1 LWTFLHACVLVT
13 AGVLM
18 PFPRRF
24 AVARAYARGVLRVL
38 KWSCGLDYRVEG
50 APLPAGSHV
59 ALWKHSSSWET
70 IAMMVLFPRQVWVL
84 KRELLW
90 VPVVGPA
97 VKGLHA
103 IAIDRTAG
111 HSAVAQV
118 IEQGKQRLDEG
129 DWVMIFPE
137 GTRMAPGET
146 RRYGVSGTLLA
157 SEAGKL
163 IVPVAHNA
171 GFYWPRRGL
180 RKKPGTVRVVIGAA
194 VTPGSHRI
202 RSGSDIEIGNR
213 EGVLLDE
220 LAARLD
226 LISHERHE
234 DIVGGERVLDLH
246 LQQAAR
252 LGIDR
257 GLPELLRIHLA
268 ESLVALD
275 RLALL
280 RLIEKP
286 LHRLLEGADVLAVLA
301 AHHEGSLPDEPR
313 ERAREI
319 RDALVLGGFE
329 ELARQVLVAR
339 RAVLALVYDD
349 ARRVPVARRPR
360 LHAVGAG
367 PVGERVETLIEVLR
381 PAAQPLGAVEVR
393 RSHLRH
399 VDELLEEPIA
409 VAARPAPDDR
419 LHFHVFARERLEPR
433 ARERRSL
440 RVDV

>member
-1 LWTFLHACVLVT
+1 MSAVDRGAAGAARSRAPALQLAGSLFFTAFLFLWTFLHACVLVT

-171 GFYWPRRGL
+171 GFFWPRRGL
-180 RKKPGTVRVVIGAA
+180 RKKPGTVRVVIGAP
-194 VTPGSHRI
+194 VTPGGR
-202 RSGSDIEIGNR
+202 
-213 EGVLLDE
+213 
-220 LAARLD
+220 
-226 LISHERHE
+226 
-234 DIVGGERVLDLH
+234 
-246 LQQAAR
+246 
-252 LGIDR
+252 
-257 GLPELLRIHLA
+257 
-268 ESLVALD
+268 
-275 RLALL
+275 
-280 RLIEKP
+280 
-286 LHRLLEGADVLAVLA
+286 DV
-301 AHHEGSLPDEPR
+301 
-313 ERAREI
+313 REI
-319 RDALVLGGFE
+319 NE
-329 ELARQVLVAR
+329 EIQAW
-339 RAVLALVYDD
+339 
-349 ARRVPVARRPR
+349 
-360 LHAVGAG
+360 
-367 PVGERVETLIEVLR
+367 VEAT
-381 PAAQPLGAVEVR
+381 VR
-393 RSHLRH
+393 T
-399 VDELLEEPIA
+399 
-409 VAARPAPDDR
+409 
-419 LHFHVFARERLEPR
+419 LEPR
-433 ARERRSL
+433 AASSSPVPE
-440 RVDV
+440 